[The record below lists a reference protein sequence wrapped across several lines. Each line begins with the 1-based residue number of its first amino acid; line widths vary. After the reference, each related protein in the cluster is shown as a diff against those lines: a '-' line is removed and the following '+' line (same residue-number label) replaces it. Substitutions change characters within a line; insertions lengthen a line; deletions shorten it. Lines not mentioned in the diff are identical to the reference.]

1 MSSLSEQERIG
12 LEEVF
17 LSISSSRNMVE
28 KFSLWSKNFS
38 VDFNTKKWTTPLTF
52 SRHSKNWIKNTLNN
66 HKITKLFNKMQKRR
80 KI

>member
-17 LSISSSRNMVE
+17 LSISPSRNFFE
-28 KFSLWSKNFS
+28 RWAYWGKTLHSNKTSLPFSLTRH
-38 VDFNTKKWTTPLTF
+38 TKI
-52 SRHSKNWIKNTLNN
+52 WINN
-66 HKITKLFNKMQKRR
+66 GLKTHKITKLLTKMQKRR